1 MADHG
6 LYVYAVIRSGQ
17 PLPAHARG
25 VGGPPAALRILREGA
40 IAAIVSDAPPQ
51 LRARRRDLLA
61 HQELLLALSEDGP
74 VLPMRFG
81 VVAADERTLREQL
94 AEARTRHLA
103 TLEQLA
109 GRVEFNVKAVAA
121 QNALAAL
128 VREDP
133 AIRQL
138 REDARHRPGYAADLR
153 LGEAVATALARRA
166 AEAGTQV
173 VRELTSL
180 AHAVAAG
187 PEVQGC
193 AVNASFLV
201 ARDDVER
208 FTATARQLAFTHHER
223 AELRLAGPLPC
234 YSFVADRAP
243 APTAVT

>member
-17 PLPAHARG
+17 PLPANTPA
-25 VGGPPAALRILREGA
+25 VGGPPAVPRILREGA
-40 IAAIVSDAPPQ
+40 IAAVVSDAPPQ

-81 VVAADERTLREQL
+81 VVAPDEQTLRGQL

-103 TLEQLA
+103 TLEQLT

-133 AIRQL
+133 EIRKL
-138 REDARHRPGYAADLR
+138 RDDARHRPGYAADLR
-153 LGEAVATALARRA
+153 LGEAVAAALARRA
-166 AEAGTQV
+166 AEAGTRV
-173 VRELTSL
+173 VRELTAL
-180 AHAVAAG
+180 AHAVVAG
-187 PEVQGC
+187 PDVQGC

-201 ARDDVER
+201 DRDDAER
-208 FTATARQLAFTHHER
+208 FTATARQLALTHQER
-223 AELRLAGPLPC
+223 AELRVAGPLPC
-234 YSFVADRAP
+234 YSFVADQAP
-243 APTAVT
+243 APTAVM